1 MAKVNTLSGL
11 GKYKGNIME
20 QKEIVDLGLKLIMYN
35 SILDNLDDDTQDQ
48 LEQLK
53 GESFKKFE
61 NYSEVVDKNI
71 ADNIDVI
78 ERAVVGLVKKLQNDI
93 LEALER
99 EFPEAGNE

>member
-1 MAKVNTLSGL
+1 
-11 GKYKGNIME
+11 ME